1 MNLRLLYILIMCAV
15 SVATWGQRR
24 INPVETPATT
34 TRPVNEL
41 ANDTARINARIRASM
56 AHYHDENGN
65 IIYID
70 TVTGREWRDSTAM
83 LKKIPM
89 KYPLLTAVSV
99 GVDIWNPVMRAFK
112 QHYGLIDFSAKV
124 NLHNRYQPVFETGLG
139 MAKNTPADN
148 NFTYKSPLSV
158 YFRLGCDYNFLYNSS
173 PDYQF
178 TLGMRYGFSP
188 FSYSITD
195 ITINSD
201 YWGETA
207 RPEIPAQH
215 ATVGWWELAIG
226 LRVNLWGPISAGW
239 TLRYHQLLH
248 ESKAEY
254 GKPWYIPGYGS
265 RQGAITGSFT
275 IYYTLDFSKK
285 AVEAIAPET

>member
-1 MNLRLLYILIMCAV
+1 M
-15 SVATWGQRR
+15 ATWGQRR

-158 YFRLGCDYNFLYNSS
+158 SV
-173 PDYQF
+173 
-178 TLGMRYGFSP
+178 TLSKCRS
-188 FSYSITD
+188 
-195 ITINSD
+195 
-201 YWGETA
+201 
-207 RPEIPAQH
+207 
-215 ATVGWWELAIG
+215 
-226 LRVNLWGPISAGW
+226 LRHS
-239 TLRYHQLLH
+239 TTR
-248 ESKAEY
+248 
-254 GKPWYIPGYGS
+254 
-265 RQGAITGSFT
+265 
-275 IYYTLDFSKK
+275 
-285 AVEAIAPET
+285 

>member
-1 MNLRLLYILIMCAV
+1 MCTV
-15 SVATWGQRR
+15 SVAMWGQRR

-83 LKKIPM
+83 LQKIPM
-89 KYPLLTAVSV
+89 KYPLLSSVSV

-178 TLGMRYGFSP
+178 TLGLRYGFSP

-195 ITINSD
+195 ISINSD

-207 RPEIPAQH
+207 HPEIPTQH
-215 ATVGWWELAIG
+215 STVGWWELAIG
-226 LRVNLWGPISAGW
+226 LRVKLWGPISAGW

-248 ESKAEY
+248 ESKAAY

-275 IYYTLDFSKK
+275 FYYTLDFSKK
-285 AVEAIAPET
+285 AVEAITPEP